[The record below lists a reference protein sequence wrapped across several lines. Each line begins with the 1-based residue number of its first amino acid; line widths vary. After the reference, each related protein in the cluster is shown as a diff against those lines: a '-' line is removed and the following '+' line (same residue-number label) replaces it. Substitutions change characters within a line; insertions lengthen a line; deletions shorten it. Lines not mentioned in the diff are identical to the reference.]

1 MIKSL
6 QYNWSYILVAILL
19 VVLGVMIFRGCD
31 TKPSYT
37 PDYVD
42 SLIKS
47 KDSAIAVANEYELR
61 ANKYAQE
68 RDSLEK
74 RGERVRVEY
83 RYKTRIERV
92 VQIEK
97 VIGEVVAD
105 SNGVHITY
113 DQLDSINYIAID
125 RDLCESVLKKADK
138 QIEELSKSLE
148 NYKIAAKKQDE
159 AFKLVDTKLD
169 VANGKLAKSIKKI
182 KRNRK
187 MAIGAG
193 LIAMANGVVLYL
205 KR

>member
-31 TKPSYT
+31 IKPSYT
-37 PDYVD
+37 SDYVD